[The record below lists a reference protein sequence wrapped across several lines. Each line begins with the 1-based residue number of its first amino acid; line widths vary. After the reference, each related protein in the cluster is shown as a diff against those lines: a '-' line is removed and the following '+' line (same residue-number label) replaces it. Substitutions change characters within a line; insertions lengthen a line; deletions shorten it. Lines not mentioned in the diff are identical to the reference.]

1 MSSATGASSAT
12 GQQGVPAWQQD
23 WRWLVAW
30 SVLALLLILIN
41 RTTIGRVATYYALA
55 LMLAFLIFTQ
65 FKFFAD
71 ALAPFSE
78 LGPGVSPGEG
88 PQGEK

>member
-1 MSSATGASSAT
+1 MSTASTTST
-12 GQQGVPAWQQD
+12 TSGQQGVPAWQQD

-30 SVLALLLILIN
+30 TVLALLLILVN
-41 RTTIGRVATYYALA
+41 RTRLGYVATYYGLI

-78 LGPGVSPGEG
+78 LGPGLTAGEG